1 MKMSR
6 RLYCL
11 RCFIMWKYFDDGDFL
26 MLFFRANWFDTLVL
40 LMRCVGGQQSLLLA
54 VIKELLPTEM
64 KVK

>member
-1 MKMSR
+1 MEVE
-6 RLYCL
+6 
-11 RCFIMWKYFDDGDFL
+11 KYFDDGDFL

-54 VIKELLPTEM
+54 AIKELLPTEM